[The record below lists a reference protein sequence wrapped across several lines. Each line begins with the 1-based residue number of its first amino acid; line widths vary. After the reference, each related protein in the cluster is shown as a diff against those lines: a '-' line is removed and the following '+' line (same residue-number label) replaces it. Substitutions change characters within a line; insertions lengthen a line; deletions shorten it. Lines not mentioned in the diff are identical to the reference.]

1 MLSVTTN
8 CTVFNMLVMLKY
20 ISFHFRA
27 SLCYTYTILFFLMT
41 SHIFKLLLFA
51 MFGQGNNCIAWVKPR
66 FETAISFY
74 KIFIKTLK
82 KIFRKVSSPTK
93 NPTCFVFSHKT
104 YIYQSYLFDT
114 TPWIYLSVAL
124 NMMLFFSDLVK
135 SSYNGM
141 LSVIWSSCSKN
152 TITFTEFPAG
162 IFFIN
167 VWCSLFC
174 FVQMQFLSFCFFYC
188 LY

>member
-41 SHIFKLLLFA
+41 THIFKLLLFA

-82 KIFRKVSSPTK
+82 KTFRKVSSPTK
-93 NPTCFVFSHKT
+93 NPTCFVFSHH
-104 YIYQSYLFDT
+104 
-114 TPWIYLSVAL
+114 
-124 NMMLFFSDLVK
+124 MLFLVIK
-135 SSYNGM
+135 HIYTRVTF
-141 LSVIWSSCSKN
+141 LIWHH
-152 TITFTEFPAG
+152 EY
-162 IFFIN
+162 IF
-167 VWCSLFC
+167 L
-174 FVQMQFLSFCFFYC
+174 
-188 LY
+188 